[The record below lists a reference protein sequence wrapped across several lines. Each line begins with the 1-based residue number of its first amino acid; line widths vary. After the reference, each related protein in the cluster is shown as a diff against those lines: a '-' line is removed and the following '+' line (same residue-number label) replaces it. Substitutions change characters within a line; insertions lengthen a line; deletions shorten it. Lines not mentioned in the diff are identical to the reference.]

1 MTKAACHAAAH
12 ACVWMLAGL
21 LHASSQLLAPGLAAQ
36 LHSRAP
42 AARSQHSRAAR
53 HSPAAVKARSGG
65 SPSPDDQDGRWSASA
80 AVWETVANGISGRE
94 AAFHSSGARP
104 RHQAAAA
111 AAATTAQ
118 SAPTE
123 AAPAKRRRGRPP
135 GSGKAKAAT
144 SGAPA
149 GAGGKSAAH
158 RPGRRTAALTKTRK
172 LAVPGSAKAYTEAGH
187 WSDARAADSG
197 AAPDADCMHIQDQ
210 RLPQQPL
217 YSTQPTAQPARQS
230 SMPSIQT
237 SRPDSQPPPRAGS
250 LPPPPPPPPQR
261 PEAQTPFLRDFLAG
275 SRFVRSVYR
284 QQGLHEMQL
293 QQEFAEP
300 AVPAQPLL
308 ADVMPPVAQEALP
321 QPQVGVLPPKTLLA
335 VPHPAGMMQRW

>member
-1 MTKAACHAAAH
+1 
-12 ACVWMLAGL
+12 MLAGL

-53 HSPAAVKARSGG
+53 HSPAAVKAGSGG
-65 SPSPDDQDGRWSASA
+65 SPSPDYQDGRWSASA
-80 AVWETVANGISGRE
+80 AVWETVANGVSGRE
-94 AAFHSSGARP
+94 AAFHSSGARV

-111 AAATTAQ
+111 AAATTQ

-123 AAPAKRRRGRPP
+123 AAAAKRRRGRPP
-135 GSGKAKAAT
+135 GRGKAKAAA
-144 SGAPA
+144 SDAPA
-149 GAGGKSAAH
+149 PGGKSAAH
-158 RPGRRTAALTKTRK
+158 RPGRRTEALTKTRK
-172 LAVPGSAKAYTEAGH
+172 LRVPGSAKAYTEAGH

-197 AAPDADCMHIQDQ
+197 AVPDADWMHIQDQ

-217 YSTQPTAQPARQS
+217 DSPQPACQS
-230 SMPSIQT
+230 SMLSTQT
-237 SRPDSQPPPRAGS
+237 LRPDSQPPPRADS
-250 LPPPPPPPPQR
+250 LPPPPLPPPQR

-335 VPHPAGMMQRW
+335 VPHPAGITQCC